1 MRPIEWL
8 LALRAERDGL
18 RRLVDA
24 EGLVVAAWRIAQ
36 ARCRVGAHA
45 TEVPTRFDVRSA
57 ARELVERLGGSVP
70 SSAVLR
76 ADCERLGLPVL

>member
-1 MRPIEWL
+1 MRPVEWL
-8 LALRAERDGL
+8 FALRAERDGF

-24 EGLVVAAWRIAQ
+24 EGLVVASWRIAE
-36 ARCRVGAHA
+36 ARCRVGAIA
-45 TEVPTRFDVRSA
+45 TDVPTRFDVRAA
-57 ARELVERLGGSVP
+57 ARELAGRLGGSVP